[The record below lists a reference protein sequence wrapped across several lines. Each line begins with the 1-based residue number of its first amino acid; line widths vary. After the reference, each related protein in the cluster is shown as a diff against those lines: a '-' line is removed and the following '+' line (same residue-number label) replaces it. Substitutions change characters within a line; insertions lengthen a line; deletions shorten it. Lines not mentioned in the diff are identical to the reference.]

1 MTAMTKND
9 SMPQPARRPTIAA
22 HTRFLIPTAGLA
34 LIVASVASAQ
44 GVIEPKPRDTAPRS
58 TAPSSGSFGNQ
69 ATPSRPSAEP
79 DRRGA
84 TPRNR
89 PGLGGGTALD
99 GNLQRGSGGINQRS
113 NQPDFSARNFVVTD
127 SVAGGRGFRG
137 SVGYTAAED
146 FRGATAG
153 DSSYSFRADSA
164 LSAAYFLPITTSE
177 RYGLAQD
184 MGMFEFRRDA
194 TPVSMTSRSATNARL
209 RLDRSAA
216 AISSGRSFEIG
227 TEPTLFAS
235 GTSLESGMAVDYLAS
250 PIQGLRERRT
260 DNALE
265 MSGLSTYE
273 RARLRRE
280 AADGRVDASRPIS
293 PFISPLIDTNR
304 NEESRF
310 NTRIEPTIPGVRP
323 NPAESGAARGPA
335 GSSSSY
341 DRIVQ
346 RIVERY
352 GDDPS
357 VRIDANPNAIERARN
372 ELTRLREAMSGR
384 TTRDAR
390 RIVDD
395 PLIDPT
401 TGLPK
406 RPTDAP
412 SPNDPS
418 VTPAETEEER
428 AAREAAEL
436 RKTVSDAGKVLKHGE
451 TITDL
456 SPGDRARVDELV
468 RTGQQQLAAGDYF
481 RAERCFDQA
490 LELHPDN
497 PLLFAGLAHSQIGAG
512 LHLSAALTLRTLF
525 AGHPEMIDARYERS
539 LMPNET
545 RLRLGIESLR
555 KRIAQGQD
563 ADGFGLTLA
572 YIGHQ
577 MGDADLVREGL
588 GHLRGT
594 IENDLLNQLL
604 KQIWLGEE
612 TPIEGS
618 APAPA
623 ATPPSGAT
631 NEKPVP
637 PAENK

>member
-1 MTAMTKND
+1 MTMHEPITTA
-9 SMPQPARRPTIAA
+9 ARRPTF
-22 HTRFLIPTAGLA
+22 HGGPRFLLPTAGLA
-34 LIVASVASAQ
+34 LVIASVASAQ
-44 GVIEPKPRDTAPRS
+44 GIIEPKPRDTAPRS
-58 TAPSSGSFGNQ
+58 TAPSSGNFGNQ
-69 ATPSRPSAEP
+69 ATPTRPSAEP

-194 TPVSMTSRSATNARL
+194 TPVSMTSGPATNARL

-227 TEPTLFAS
+227 TEPSFFAS
-235 GTSLESGMAVDYLAS
+235 GTSLESGKPVEYLAS

-260 DNALE
+260 DNPLE

-273 RARLRRE
+273 RARMRRE
-280 AADGRVDASRPIS
+280 AADGRIDASRPIS
-293 PFISPLIDTNR
+293 PFVSPLIDTNR

-310 NTRIEPTIPGVRP
+310 NTRIEPTIPGVRQ
-323 NPAESGAARGPA
+323 EAAG
-335 GSSSSY
+335 GQSSY

-372 ELTRLREAMSGR
+372 ELTRLRDAMSGR
-384 TTRDAR
+384 TSRDTRR
-390 RIVDD
+390 TVDD
-395 PLIDPT
+395 PLVDPI

-406 RPTDAP
+406 RPADAVAP
-412 SPNDPS
+412 GDPQ
-418 VTPAETEEER
+418 VAPAETDEQR
-428 AAREAAEL
+428 KAREAAEL
-436 RKTVSDAGKVLKHGE
+436 QKAVSEAGKVLKHGE

-468 RTGQQQLAAGDYF
+468 RTGQEQLAAGDYF

-490 LELHPDN
+490 LELNPNN

-539 LMPNET
+539 LLPNET
-545 RLRLGIESLR
+545 RLRLGIETLR

-563 ADGFGLTLA
+563 ADGYGLTLA
-572 YIGHQ
+572 YLGHQ

-612 TPIEGS
+612 APSAGAGETPP
-618 APAPA
+618 PAPA
-623 ATPPSGAT
+623 DPPSGA
-631 NEKPVP
+631 
-637 PAENK
+637 AEGSK